1 MSYSIEPTKS
11 DCYEN
16 TACLINKLDIRD
28 EKVLSSIEAKISL
41 AKIAMLSEHPING
54 NFDFDHYKAIHKFIF
69 EDLYNWAG
77 QKRTV
82 NISKKGTDFVN
93 AQDID
98 EMSDKIF
105 SRLKNLN
112 YFQNQDFETFVE
124 NIVDFYC
131 TTNMLHPFRE
141 GNGRTQRVFLQ
152 QLIRKNGYEINFS
165 DFDSDLLMIAT
176 IQAANGIRDNLIDL
190 FRENINQI

>member
-11 DCYEN
+11 DEN

-41 AKIAMLSEHPING
+41 AKIAILSEHPING